1 MKAALIGLGMVSKTY
16 GDAFMNTDKVQLSHI
31 LARSSASADE
41 FRKNWPEL
49 DPIIAENVEE
59 IAASDVDF
67 VIITTPPNVRGSL
80 IDPLTAAGKPIL
92 LEKPVERNLHAAIE
106 LVDLCEARKMP
117 LGIVLQ
123 HRFRPIVADMHR
135 VAASLGRLHAVECH
149 VPWWRPQ
156 AYYNELGR
164 GTYARDGG
172 GVMISQAI
180 HIMDLMLSLTGPV
193 AEVTAMT
200 ATTGLHAMES
210 EDFVSAGL
218 RFENGA
224 VGNLFATTS
233 SFPGLGEFI
242 TLHYNTGS
250 VRLERGALRVDRHDG
265 TKEEIGQVTGSGSG
279 ADPMAFSSDAHR
291 FVIEDFAEALR
302 NRRPPKVTGRDAIGV
317 HRLIAALEKSGETG
331 SKIAVKDI

>member
-16 GDAFMNTDKVQLSHI
+16 GDAFQNCKTVALSLVH
-31 LARSSASADE
+31 ARSATSQQAFLDA
-41 FRKNWPEL
+41 WPDL
-49 DPIIAENVEE
+49 GAKAANSVAE

-67 VIITTPPNVRGSL
+67 VIITTPPNVRHSL
-80 IDPLTAAGKPIL
+80 MDPLTAAGKPIL
-92 LEKPVERNLHAAIE
+92 LEKPVERTLAAATD
-106 LVDLCEARKMP
+106 LVELCEARNIP

-135 VAASLGRLHAVECH
+135 VAATLGPLHAVECH

-156 AYYNELGR
+156 SYYDELGR
-164 GTYARDGG
+164 GTYERDGG

-193 AEVTAMT
+193 AEVTAMS
-200 ATTGLHAMES
+200 ATTGLHRMES

-224 VGNLFATTS
+224 VGNLFATTA

-242 TLHYNTGS
+242 TLHYAKGS

-265 TKEEIGQVTGSGSG
+265 TTENIGQTTGSGSG

-291 FVIEDFAEALR
+291 FVIEDFAEALVDGR
-302 NRRPPKVTGRDAIGV
+302 APGVTGREALGV
-317 HRLIAALEKSGETG
+317 HRLIAALETSAKAGATVS
-331 SKIAVKDI
+331 VKGV